1 MQIFKEFFTF
11 GFLVVIFLV
20 YFIIG
25 VEFWDDRAGGS
36 EFLVVKFA
44 VFGEVAIWELRHEA
58 EFDDEVTGV
67 VLVVVFFTVRVEFFG
82 DEVVDGF
89 DVFAHDGEV
98 EHVVAFSG
106 DMIDISVAIINQIIW
121 KLKLV

>member
-1 MQIFKEFFTF
+1 M
-11 GFLVVIFLV
+11 
-20 YFIIG
+20 
-25 VEFWDDRAGGS
+25 
-36 EFLVVKFA
+36 KFA

-58 EFDDEVTGV
+58 EFNYEIAGV
-67 VLVVVFFTVRVEFFG
+67 VLVVVFFSVRVEFFR

-89 DVFAHDGEV
+89 DVFTHDSEV

-106 DMIDISVAIINQIIW
+106 NMVNISVAIINQIIR